1 MPWKIQT
8 TVVGG
13 AQKST
18 EESTGGHCVV
28 NSPIPDARL
37 DDIESDK
44 RTGNRQL
51 DETESKHLGASCTRG
66 PGVGPRGCDSQDS
79 PVTTPRHASKKGLPE
94 AQPNGIES
102 ENRAVCGPLVSS

>member
-1 MPWKIQT
+1 M
-8 TVVGG
+8 VGD
-13 AQKST
+13 AQNST

-66 PGVGPRGCDSQDS
+66 PGVGPRGCDNQNS
-79 PVTTPRHASKKGLPE
+79 PITTPRHVSKKGPPE
-94 AQPNGIES
+94 AQPESIES
-102 ENRAVCGPLVSS
+102 ENRAGYML